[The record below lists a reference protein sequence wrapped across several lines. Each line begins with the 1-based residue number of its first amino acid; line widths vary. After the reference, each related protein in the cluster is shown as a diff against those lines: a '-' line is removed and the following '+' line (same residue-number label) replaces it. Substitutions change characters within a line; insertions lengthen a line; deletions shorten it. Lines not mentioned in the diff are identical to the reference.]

1 MLLRKTT
8 SAFILVSILFIIQC
22 TSNENSRSIEISA
35 NYFEI
40 NINPEEAKEVEIQDL
55 VKNHSYL
62 KLEIPDS
69 LYFSRIVKS
78 LFDEDKIYLLDRSR
92 FQNQIL
98 SFDLEGNFKYHINK
112 PGRGPGEFTHIYDF
126 DIREN
131 ELLILTNTGLKIFN
145 KNTGAYIRNIQNAE
159 TNRFMNLKMLNENL
173 LITESGRYRGNTS
186 KNQVKVYDLELEE
199 FTKEFV
205 PFENHALKGFHS
217 NRYLYYFGDSL
228 SVVPMY
234 DQTIYRVFRD
244 SSGINI
250 KAAYEIDFG
259 EYWVPNDFLAT
270 SYKEREIFFD
280 EVGNY
285 ISTFEVFETDTK
297 LYVDYKYSGINHAYI
312 YDKKDEKGLN
322 VKFSSNN
329 EIGWFGSPVSVY
341 RNNIVNTLNSQ
352 KIDQYVLQD
361 LGGDFEQFFSSPGEE
376 NILVLIFAEFRLE

>member
-22 TSNENSRSIEISA
+22 TNNENSKSIEISA

-40 NINPEEAKEVEIQDL
+40 NINPEEAKEVGIQDL
-55 VKNHSYL
+55 IKDYSYL

-92 FQNQIL
+92 FQDQIL

-145 KNTGAYIRNIQNAE
+145 KNTRAYIRNIQNAE

-259 EYWVPNDFLAT
+259 EYWVPNDFLAA

-285 ISTFEVFETDTK
+285 ISTFEVFETDNK
-297 LYVDYKYSGINHAYI
+297 MYIHYKHSDENYAFT
-312 YDKKDEKGLN
+312 YDKKDKLSENIKLT
-322 VKFSSNN
+322 SSN
-329 EIGWFGSPVSVY
+329 ELGWFGAPVATYKNS
-341 RNNIVNTLNSQ
+341 IVNTITIQ
-352 KIDQYVLQD
+352 KVADYLPK
-361 LGGDFEQFFSSPGEE
+361 GNKGDFQQFFSPPNEQ
-376 NILVLIFAEFRLE
+376 NTLVLLFIELE

>member
-1 MLLRKTT
+1 MKYLMVSWLLL
-8 SAFILVSILFIIQC
+8 FILQC
-22 TSNENSRSIEISA
+22 NR
-35 NYFEI
+35 
-40 NINPEEAKEVEIQDL
+40 EATHNLEASSDYVEILIHPADTKETDLRLL
-55 VKNHSYL
+55 VKNHFYL

-69 LYFSRIVKS
+69 LYFSRILKN
-78 LFDEDKIYLLDRSR
+78 LFDEDNIYLLDRSR
-92 FQNQIL
+92 FQDQIL

-186 KNQVKVYDLELEE
+186 KNQVKVYDLEVEE

-259 EYWVPNDFLAT
+259 EYWVPNDFLAA

-285 ISTFEVFETDTK
+285 ISTFEVFETDNK
-297 LYVDYKYSGINHAYI
+297 MYIHYKHSDENYAFI
-312 YDKKDEKGLN
+312 YDKKDKLSENIKLT
-322 VKFSSNN
+322 SSN
-329 EIGWFGSPVSVY
+329 ELGWFGAPIATYKNS
-341 RNNIVNTLNSQ
+341 IVNTITIQ
-352 KIDQYVLQD
+352 KVADYLPK
-361 LGGDFEQFFSSPGEE
+361 GNKEDFQQFFSPPNEQ
-376 NILVLIFAEFRLE
+376 NTLVLLFVELE